1 MKMYFPSLLLSSVF
15 SLSALI
21 TAVYKSHES
30 ICGLVISR
38 TPQSGD
44 VLLLSLSP
52 AFFNQEGRIKGKD
65 HQFVLLVCC
74 SLYPSLS
81 SPGRKK

>member
-52 AFFNQEGRIKGKD
+52 AFFLTKKEGLRARIINL
-65 HQFVLLVCC
+65 FF
-74 SLYPSLS
+74 
-81 SPGRKK
+81 

>member
-52 AFFNQEGRIKGKD
+52 AFF
-65 HQFVLLVCC
+65 
-74 SLYPSLS
+74 
-81 SPGRKK
+81 